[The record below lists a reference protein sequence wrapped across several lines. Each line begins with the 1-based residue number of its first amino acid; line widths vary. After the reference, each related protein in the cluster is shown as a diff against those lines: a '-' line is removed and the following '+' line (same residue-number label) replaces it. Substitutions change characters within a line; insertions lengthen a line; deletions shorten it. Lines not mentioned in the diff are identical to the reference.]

1 MSSAGFYAG
10 LPVLPDFSG
19 VADPRSYTPLPGDW
33 HVAACDV
40 RNSTLAVQ
48 AGNYKHVNTVGA
60 SAVTAMLNAAG
71 ELDIPFIF
79 EGDGSA
85 FCVPAELLEDAK
97 AALVKTQEMAQKS
110 FGLEL
115 RVATIPVAKIREAG
129 YDIQVARVRVSE
141 NYIQAAFA
149 GGGMAYADKYMKDP
163 ATAPLCEVKPGSVV
177 ARGSLEGLEC
187 RWQDIPSRHGE
198 TVSVMV
204 RALTSEPGKAATV
217 YRDVLAKVQEV
228 YGDDDASHPV
238 SLPALSA
245 NALYQDVID
254 KVQEIYGSDETSHP
268 ISMPGLAMTLDGKR
282 LDVEARVRTYDRG
295 AFGRSSFGR
304 WLWVMRTRWFV
315 ILGWFLMK
323 FGLKT
328 EETDWSTYKETLVRN
343 TDVRK
348 FNDVFR
354 QILAG
359 NAAQREAL
367 DAWLAE
373 RYARRELVYGLHV
386 TNRAHM
392 TCLVFNYS
400 GKHLHFIDGAD
411 GGLFLAAKA
420 FKERAAKLIA
430 V

>member
-1 MSSAGFYAG
+1 VNNSSSSASFYAG
-10 LPVLPDFSG
+10 LPVLTDFSA
-19 VADPRSYTPLPGDW
+19 VADAANYLPLPLDW
-33 HVAACDV
+33 HVATCDV
-40 RNSTLAVQ
+40 RDSTLAVQ

-71 ELDIPFIF
+71 DTEIPFIF

-85 FCVPAELLEDAK
+85 FCVPPGLLEDTK
-97 AALVKTQEMAQKS
+97 AALMKTREMAMSS

-115 RVATIPVAKIREAG
+115 RVATVPVATIREAG
-129 YDIQVARVRVSE
+129 HDILVARVRVSD

-149 GGGMAYADKYMKDP
+149 GGGMAFADRYMKGA

-198 TVSVMV
+198 TVSLMV
-204 RALTSEPGKAATV
+204 RALATDTWEATALYKAV
-217 YRDVLAKVQEV
+217 IAKV
-228 YGDDDASHPV
+228 H
-238 SLPALSA
+238 
-245 NALYQDVID
+245 
-254 KVQEIYGSDETSHP
+254 EIYGSDEACHP
-268 ISMPGLAMTLDGKR
+268 LTPPLLSLIPSLSARQLDN
-282 LDVEARVRTYDRG
+282 EAGVRAYERG
-295 AFGRSSFGR
+295 ARGRSSFGR
-304 WLWVMRTRWFV
+304 WLWLMRARWFV
-315 ILGWFLMK
+315 VLGWFLMK

-328 EETDWSTYKETLVRN
+328 QETDWSRYKDTLFKN

-348 FNDVFR
+348 FNDIYR

-359 NAAQREAL
+359 KPGQRVAL

-373 RYARRELVYGLHV
+373 RYAKKELVYGMHV
-386 TNRAHM
+386 TDRAHM

-411 GGLFLAAKA
+411 GGLFLAAKQ
-420 FKERAAKLIA
+420 FKERAAKLI
-430 V
+430 

>member
-1 MSSAGFYAG
+1 VTETLNSAGFYAG
-10 LPVLPDFSG
+10 LPVLPSFDA
-19 VADPRSYTPLPGDW
+19 VADTRNFSQLPADW
-33 HVAACDV
+33 HVAMCDV
-40 RNSTLAVQ
+40 RDSTKAVE

-71 ELDIPFIF
+71 DFDIPFIF

-85 FCVPAELLEDAK
+85 FCVPPQLLEDAK
-97 AALVKTQEMAQKS
+97 AALAKTQEMARDS

-115 RVATIPVAKIREAG
+115 RVATLPAAAIRAAG
-129 YDIQVARVRVSE
+129 HDIWVARVRVSA

-149 GGGMAYADKYMKDP
+149 GGGMAYADRYMKDP
-163 ATAPLCEVKPGSVV
+163 NTASLCEIKPGSVV

-187 RWQDIPSRHGE
+187 RWQDIPSLHGE
-198 TVSVMV
+198 TVSLIV
-204 RALTSEPGKAATV
+204 RALAKGNPSDADRAGAV
-217 YRDVLAKVQEV
+217 YREVLAKVREV
-228 YGDDDASHPV
+228 YGSDEACHPLTPPALQLV
-238 SLPALSA
+238 PALSA
-245 NALYQDVID
+245 RQLGNEAGVRAA
-254 KVQEIYGSDETSHP
+254 GS
-268 ISMPGLAMTLDGKR
+268 GRFGK
-282 LDVEARVRTYDRG
+282 
-295 AFGRSSFGR
+295 
-304 WLWVMRTRWFV
+304 WLWLMRARWFV
-315 ILGWFLMK
+315 VLGWFLMK

-328 EETDWSTYKETLVRN
+328 EQTDWSTYKETLFRN

-348 FNDVFR
+348 FNDIYR

-359 NAAQREAL
+359 TAAQREAL

-386 TNRAHM
+386 TDRAHM

-420 FKERAAKLIA
+420 FKERSAKLI
-430 V
+430 

>member
-1 MSSAGFYAG
+1 LSDAPGSVDFYAG

-19 VADPRSYTPLPGDW
+19 VTDPRNYAPLPADW
-33 HVAACDV
+33 HVASCDV

-71 ELDIPFIF
+71 DIDIPFIF

-85 FCVPAELLEDAK
+85 FCVPPQLLEDAK
-97 AALVKTQEMAQKS
+97 AALVKTQEMAQSS

-115 RVATIPVAKIREAG
+115 RVATIPVARIRETG
-129 YDIQVARVRVSE
+129 LDIQVARVRVSE

-149 GGGMAYADKYMKDP
+149 GGGMAFADKYMKDP
-163 ATAPLCEVKPGSVV
+163 ATAPLCEVKPGSVA

-187 RWQDIPSRHGE
+187 RWQDIPSRLGE
-198 TVSVMV
+198 TVSLMV
-204 RALTSEPGKAATV
+204 RALTPEPGLAARL
-217 YRDVLAKVQEV
+217 YREVIAKV
-228 YGDDDASHPV
+228 H
-238 SLPALSA
+238 
-245 NALYQDVID
+245 
-254 KVQEIYGSDETSHP
+254 EIYGSDETSHP
-268 ISMPGLAMTLDGKR
+268 ISLPALTPTLDARR
-282 LDVEARVRTYDRG
+282 LGIEAGVRAADRG
-295 AFGRSSFGR
+295 PFGK
-304 WLWVMRTRWFV
+304 WLWVMRARWFTL
-315 ILGWFLMK
+315 LGWFLMK

-328 EETDWSTYKETLVRN
+328 GQTDWSTYKETLVQN

-348 FNDVFR
+348 FNDIYR

-373 RYARRELVYGLHV
+373 RYAKRELVYGLHV
-386 TNRAHM
+386 TDRAHM

-400 GKHLHFIDGAD
+400 GRHMHFIDGAD
-411 GGLFLAAKA
+411 GGLFLAAKQ
-420 FKERAAKLIA
+420 FKERAANLIK

>member
-1 MSSAGFYAG
+1 VSSAGYYG
-10 LPVLPDFSG
+10 SLPVLPDFNS
-19 VADPRSYTPLPGDW
+19 VADPRSYAPLPGDW
-33 HVAACDV
+33 HVATCDV
-40 RNSTLAVQ
+40 RNSTLAVA
-48 AGNYKHVNTVGA
+48 AGDYKHVNTVGA
-60 SAVTAMLNAAG
+60 SAVTAILNAAG
-71 ELDIPFIF
+71 TLEIPFVF

-85 FCVPAELLEDAK
+85 FCVPPELLEDAK

-115 RVATIPVAKIREAG
+115 RVATVPVAKIREAG
-129 YDIQVARVRVSE
+129 FDIQVARVRVSE

-149 GGGMAYADKYMKDP
+149 GGGMAFADRYMKDP
-163 ATAPLCEVKPGSVV
+163 ATAPLCEVKPGSI
-177 ARGSLEGLEC
+177 APRGSLEGLEC

-204 RALTSEPGKAATV
+204 RALSDDAQKVADV
-217 YRDVLAKVQEV
+217 YRDVIAK
-228 YGDDDASHPV
+228 
-238 SLPALSA
+238 LR
-245 NALYQDVID
+245 
-254 KVQEIYGSDETSHP
+254 EIYGTDEACHP
-268 ISMPGLAMTLDGKR
+268 LTPPITMLVPSL
-282 LDVEARVRTYDRG
+282 EARQLGNEVGVRAADRG
-295 AFGRSSFGR
+295 PFGK
-304 WLWVMRTRWFV
+304 WLWLMRARWFV

-328 EETDWSTYKETLVRN
+328 EETDWSTYKETLLRN
-343 TDVRK
+343 SDVRK
-348 FNDVFR
+348 FNDVYR

-373 RYARRELVYGLHV
+373 RYAKRELVYGLHV

-420 FKERAAKLIA
+420 FKERAAKLI
-430 V
+430 

>member
-1 MSSAGFYAG
+1 MSSAGFYAA

-19 VADPRSYTPLPGDW
+19 VADPRNYAPLPADW
-33 HVAACDV
+33 HVATCDV

-71 ELDIPFIF
+71 GTEIPFIF

-85 FCVPAELLEDAK
+85 FCVPPGLLEDAK

-115 RVATIPVAKIREAG
+115 RVATVPVAKIREAG
-129 YDIQVARVRVSE
+129 LDIQVARVRVSE

-149 GGGMAYADKYMKDP
+149 GGGMAFADKYMKDP
-163 ATAPLCEVKPGSVV
+163 ATAPLCEVKPGSVA

-204 RALTSEPGKAATV
+204 RALTSEPAKAAPV
-217 YRDVLAKVQEV
+217 YREVIAK
-228 YGDDDASHPV
+228 
-238 SLPALSA
+238 LR
-245 NALYQDVID
+245 
-254 KVQEIYGSDETSHP
+254 EIYGTDEACHP
-268 ISMPGLAMTLDGKR
+268 LTPPLATLVPS
-282 LDVEARVRTYDRG
+282 LDARQLGNEVGVRAADRG
-295 AFGRSSFGR
+295 PLGK
-304 WLWVMRTRWFV
+304 WLWLMRARWFV

-323 FGLKT
+323 FGIHT
-328 EETDWSTYKETLVRN
+328 EETDWSTYKAKMLSN
-343 TDVRK
+343 SDVRK
-348 FNDVFR
+348 FNDVYR

-373 RYARRELVYGLHV
+373 RYAKRELVYGLHV

-411 GGLFLAAKA
+411 GGLFLAAKD
-420 FKERAAKLIA
+420 FKERAAKLID

>member
-1 MSSAGFYAG
+1 MNSADFYAG
-10 LPVLPDFSG
+10 LPVLPDFG
-19 VADPRSYTPLPGDW
+19 AVTEPRNFVPLPEDW
-33 HVAACDV
+33 HVATCDV

-71 ELDIPFIF
+71 TLEIPFIF

-85 FCVPAELLEDAK
+85 FCVPPQLLEDAK
-97 AALVKTQEMAQKS
+97 AALVKTQEMAQNS

-115 RVATIPVAKIREAG
+115 RVATVPVATIRAAG
-129 YDIQVARVRVSE
+129 LDIRVARVRVSE
-141 NYIQAAFA
+141 NYIQAVFA

-163 ATAPLCEVKPGSVV
+163 ATAPLCEVKPGSI
-177 ARGSLEGLEC
+177 APRGSLEGLEC
-187 RWQDIPSRHGE
+187 RWQDIPSRRGE
-198 TVSVMV
+198 TVSLMV
-204 RALTSEPGKAATV
+204 RALDADPVRA
-217 YRDVLAKVQEV
+217 AKVYGEV
-228 YGDDDASHPV
+228 IA
-238 SLPALSA
+238 
-245 NALYQDVID
+245 
-254 KVQEIYGSDETSHP
+254 KVHEIYGTDEACHP
-268 ISMPGLAMTLDGKR
+268 LTPPLDTLTPT
-282 LDVEARVRTYDRG
+282 LSARQLGNEVGVRAADRG
-295 AFGRSSFGR
+295 AFGK
-304 WLWVMRTRWFV
+304 WLWLMRARWFV
-315 ILGWFLMK
+315 ILGFFLMK

-328 EETDWSTYKETLVRN
+328 EETDWSTYKETMMRN

-348 FNDVFR
+348 FNDIYR
-354 QILAG
+354 QILSG

-373 RYARRELVYGLHV
+373 RYAQRELVYGLHV
-386 TNRAHM
+386 TDRAHM

-411 GGLFLAAKA
+411 GGLFLAAKQ

>member
-1 MSSAGFYAG
+1 VSSEDFYAG
-10 LPVLPDFSG
+10 LPVLTDFSA
-19 VADPRSYTPLPGDW
+19 VADIANFLPLPLDW
-33 HVAACDV
+33 HVATCDV

-71 ELDIPFIF
+71 NLEIPFIF

-85 FCVPAELLEDAK
+85 FCVPPRLLEDAK

-115 RVATIPVAKIREAG
+115 RVATLPVAAIRQAG
-129 YDIQVARVRVSE
+129 HDILVARVRVSE

-149 GGGMAYADKYMKDP
+149 GGGMAYADRTMKDP
-163 ATAPLCEVKPGSVV
+163 KTAPLCEVKPGSVA

-204 RALTSEPGKAATV
+204 RALAT
-217 YRDVLAKVQEV
+217 DTWEAT
-228 YGDDDASHPV
+228 
-238 SLPALSA
+238 
-245 NALYQDVID
+245 ALYREVID
-254 KVQEIYGSDETSHP
+254 KVHEIYGSDENSHP
-268 ISMPGLAMTLDGKR
+268 ITLPMLTPALG
-282 LDVEARVRTYDRG
+282 ARQLGNEVGVRAAERG
-295 AFGRSSFGR
+295 RFGR
-304 WLWVMRTRWFV
+304 WLWLMRARWFV
-315 ILGWFLMK
+315 LLGWFLMK

-328 EETDWSTYKETLVRN
+328 EQTDWSRYKETLVQN

-348 FNDVFR
+348 FNDIYR

-359 NAAQREAL
+359 KPAQREAL

-386 TNRAHM
+386 TDRAHM

-420 FKERAAKLIA
+420 FKERAAKLI
-430 V
+430 